1 MKDLIIVKKALS
13 KDTCKLLARQFR
25 MSREIIC
32 DLNPKMY
39 DAGDDTV
46 KKSFSW
52 YAPLCFESLADTLI
66 KDIIEEE
73 VGHKLYVTYSYGRI
87 SYNGS
92 ILPKHI
98 DRDESEYAVSC
109 LIDTDRNWPIYFKV
123 DGKDK
128 KLKQEIGDIVIYK
141 GTKLEHWRN
150 PFLGTEQ
157 IGAFMFYV
165 PEENKQL
172 ENDGRPFLGHPVK
185 PKNKTWDKPLLMA
198 IEPPKY

>member
-92 ILPKHI
+92 ILPIHI

-150 PFLGTEQ
+150 PF
-157 IGAFMFYV
+157 
-165 PEENKQL
+165 
-172 ENDGRPFLGHPVK
+172 
-185 PKNKTWDKPLLMA
+185 
-198 IEPPKY
+198 

>member
-73 VGHKLYVTYSYGRI
+73 VGHKLYIKT
-87 SYNGS
+87 GS
-92 ILPKHI
+92 SQEVKFKTS
-98 DRDESEYAVSC
+98 RFYAV
-109 LIDTDRNWPIYFKV
+109 
-123 DGKDK
+123 
-128 KLKQEIGDIVIYK
+128 
-141 GTKLEHWRN
+141 
-150 PFLGTEQ
+150 FLC
-157 IGAFMFYV
+157 
-165 PEENKQL
+165 N
-172 ENDGRPFLGHPVK
+172 
-185 PKNKTWDKPLLMA
+185 
-198 IEPPKY
+198 

>member
-1 MKDLIIVKKALS
+1 MKDLIIVRKALS
-13 KDTCKLLARQFR
+13 NDTCKLLASQFR
-25 MSREIIC
+25 MSRTLLC
-32 DLNPKMY
+32 DKNPQLY
-39 DAGDDTV
+39 YNGDGNV
-46 KKSFSW
+46 HKSFSW

-66 KDIIEEE
+66 KDIIEKKIRE
-73 VGHKLYVTYSYGRI
+73 KLYVTYSYGRI
-87 SYNGS
+87 SYNGA

-123 DGKDK
+123 NGKDK

-141 GTKLEHWRN
+141 GTELEHWRS

-165 PEENKQL
+165 SEKNKHL
-172 ENDGRPFLGHPVK
+172 KWDRRPFLGHPVK
-185 PKNKTWDKPLLMA
+185 PK
-198 IEPPKY
+198 